1 VTFEPTAAADRA
13 RGEADSAAAKAS
25 VAVRQLA
32 DRDECAD
39 GSALLARIWGTQLES
54 APFTGDVLTSLL
66 HAGGCVL
73 GAFDG
78 PSMIG
83 LTVGIAG
90 APKTD
95 ELYSMI
101 AGVDAGHAGRGVG
114 LALKLAQRVWALEH
128 GATSMVWTFD
138 PLIRRN
144 AHFNINRL
152 GARIE
157 QYLPDFYPP
166 MHDALNRADLTDRL
180 VAVWDLLAPRLRGPD
195 PADATVVLRA
205 DDDSEPVR
213 SATAGTAWLVG
224 TPRDIEAIRVQD
236 ATLARRWRMSIREVM
251 QDAQRSGHHITG
263 FTESGQYVLEQE
275 T

>member
-1 VTFEPTAAADRA
+1 MTFEPTAAADRV

-25 VAVRQLA
+25 VAVRQLV

-39 GSALLARIWGTQLES
+39 GSALLARIWGTQLVS

-66 HAGGCVL
+66 HAGGCIL

-78 PSMIG
+78 SSMVG

-152 GARIE
+152 GVRIE
-157 QYLPDFYPP
+157 QYLRDFYPP

-195 PADATVVLRA
+195 PADATVVLHA
-205 DDDSEPVR
+205 DADSEPVR
-213 SATAGTAWLVG
+213 SATAGAVWLVG
-224 TPRDIEAIRVQD
+224 TPKDIEAIRVQD

-251 QDAQRSGHHITG
+251 HEAQRAGHRITG
-263 FTESGQYVLEQE
+263 FTESGQYVLEE

>member
-1 VTFEPTAAADRA
+1 
-13 RGEADSAAAKAS
+13 

-32 DRDECAD
+32 DRGECAD

-54 APFTGDVLTSLL
+54 SPFTGDVLTSLL

-78 PSMIG
+78 SSMIG

-90 APKTD
+90 APKSD

-114 LALKLAQRVWALEH
+114 LALKCAQRVWALDH
-128 GATSMVWTFD
+128 GATSMMWTFD

-157 QYLPDFYPP
+157 QYLQDFYPP

-195 PADATVVLRA
+195 PSDATVVLRA
-205 DDDSEPVR
+205 DADSEPVR

-224 TPRDIEAIRVQD
+224 TPRDVEVIRVQD

-251 QDAQRSGHHITG
+251 QEAERSGHRITG